1 MKYSILFGSS
11 SIAFLIPKQ
20 QGFEVGSL
28 LAINVPYYLWNKNS
42 MCNISQSTHSKDP
55 NLGMHMDILTNFW
68 LNGKNL

>member
-28 LAINVPYYLWNKNS
+28 LAINIPYYL
-42 MCNISQSTHSKDP
+42 
-55 NLGMHMDILTNFW
+55 
-68 LNGKNL
+68 